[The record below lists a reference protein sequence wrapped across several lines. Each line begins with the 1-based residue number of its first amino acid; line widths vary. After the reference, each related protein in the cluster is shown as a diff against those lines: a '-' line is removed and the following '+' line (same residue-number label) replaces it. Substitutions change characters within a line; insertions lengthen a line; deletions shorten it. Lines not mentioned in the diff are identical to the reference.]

1 MRAVLAGLAV
11 LAAAAIA
18 APTSSAVTA
27 KWWPCGKEGSANAAQ
42 AAGLP
47 AAIDADPQLQHVF
60 IGEKPTSILRLYKTY
75 CADFDRDGDVD
86 RAVSY
91 ACCTVSSPG
100 PYAILRHDAAGWTTV
115 YARLNDIVFRFT
127 PRGSRMIVKSPK
139 YGPSDPNCCPSRI
152 STREL
157 RYSHGKWVGRVTV
170 RRAR

>member
-1 MRAVLAGLAV
+1 MRVVLPCLAV
-11 LAAAAIA
+11 LVAAAIA

-27 KWWPCGKEGSANAAQ
+27 KWWPCGKAGTAKAAK

-47 AAIDADPQLQHVF
+47 QAIDADPKLQQVF
-60 IGEKPTSILRLYKTY
+60 SGEKPTSILRLYKSY